1 MNSIPNPFVALKAN
15 NIDKSSFYIIEN
27 EIKNNIIQDLS
38 LYEERNLFSSILK
51 QFLFNLIKANND
63 GKKLRYSR
71 TYSMFCAGN
80 EYYKIIV
87 RINGDVRPK
96 NLKKSYD
103 LFRAIADALCFTGWA
118 EQTVGKWYGS
128 LQTEI
133 WLSEKGK
140 EYFNDLSNVIF
151 QNDKERELVVM
162 YKYTSQEKERIKF
175 SNGNKTYIS
184 KCNFVRKLNNFY
196 ENCKITVKGK
206 IYITSYIDSLLS
218 SLSKYARISPIKM
231 ISCSENV
238 YDLEFELFDKSV
250 RRTFSYSCFGK
261 GGRYFAIWNKFPKE
275 LQEIIYLNDSN
286 TPLISLDFQSFNP
299 SMCYSLIG
307 QPYNGDPCRI
317 DGIDRSIVKKMIT
330 RMLSCENKP
339 TAIGSIKKEF
349 KDISKDK
356 IIEIVSIIEEKHY
369 VIKNKFFYKNNSAK
383 LMNFESSIL
392 TDILDE
398 SIIKRGIFALPF
410 HDAVLTTFEDAHE
423 VMNIM
428 KNSYIKIVMN
438 YLSKNRI
445 ELKSEINPIIKYK

>member
-1 MNSIPNPFVALKAN
+1 MNNSIPNPFVALKAN
-15 NIDKSSFYIIEN
+15 NVDKSSFSIIEN

-51 QFLFNLIKANND
+51 QFLFNLIKENND

-118 EQTVGKWYGS
+118 EQTVGHWYGS

-133 WLSEKGK
+133 WISEKGK
-140 EYFNDLSNVIF
+140 GYFKDLSNVIF

-162 YKYTSQEKERIKF
+162 YKYTSKEKERIKF
-175 SNGNKTYIS
+175 SNENKTYIS
-184 KCNFVRKLNNFY
+184 KCNFVRKLNHFY

-206 IYITSYIDSLLS
+206 INITRYIESLLS
-218 SLSKYARISPIKM
+218 SLSKYARISPVKM

-250 RRTFSYSCFGK
+250 KRSFSYSVFGK
-261 GGRYFAIWNKFPKE
+261 GGRYFSIWNNFPE
-275 LQEIIYLNDSN
+275 ALQEIIYLNDSN

-299 SMCYSLIG
+299 IR
-307 QPYNGDPCRI
+307 PCV
-317 DGIDRSIVKKMIT
+317 IV
-330 RMLSCENKP
+330 
-339 TAIGSIKKEF
+339 
-349 KDISKDK
+349 
-356 IIEIVSIIEEKHY
+356 
-369 VIKNKFFYKNNSAK
+369 
-383 LMNFESSIL
+383 
-392 TDILDE
+392 
-398 SIIKRGIFALPF
+398 
-410 HDAVLTTFEDAHE
+410 
-423 VMNIM
+423 
-428 KNSYIKIVMN
+428 
-438 YLSKNRI
+438 
-445 ELKSEINPIIKYK
+445 